1 MVNLALRL
9 LVSVFAI
16 YCVNY
21 LTIIASLRVNVSPVR
36 VGFVWVAVHSILTMI
51 VRRENLGE
59 SVSHFELAIKSSA
72 KESLVGVEATVFHGM
87 KSCRRFAV
95 VKSFVR

>member
-16 YCVNY
+16 YCVNN
-21 LTIIASLRVNVSPVR
+21 LTIIASLGINVGPVR
-36 VGFVWVAVHSILTMI
+36 VGFVRVAVHSILAVI

-59 SVSHFELAIKSSA
+59 SVSHFELAIESSA
-72 KESLVGVEATVFHGM
+72 KESLVGVKATVFHSM
-87 KSCRRFAV
+87 TSCRRVAV

>member
-16 YCVNY
+16 YCVNN
-21 LTIIASLRVNVSPVR
+21 LTIIASLGVNVGPVR
-36 VGFVWVAVHSILTMI
+36 VGFVRVAVHSILAVI
-51 VRRENLGE
+51 VRRENLCE
-59 SVSHFELAIKSSA
+59 SVSHFELAIESSA
-72 KESLVGVEATVFHGM
+72 KESLVGVKATVFHSM
-87 KSCRRFAV
+87 TSCRRVAV

>member
-36 VGFVWVAVHSILTMI
+36 VGFVWVAVYSILTMI

-59 SVSHFELAIKSSA
+59 SVSHFY
-72 KESLVGVEATVFHGM
+72 
-87 KSCRRFAV
+87 FAV
-95 VKSFVR
+95 DARVEMSLIRIKTAISHRTSGSR

>member
-9 LVSVFAI
+9 LVSVFTI

-59 SVSHFELAIKSSA
+59 SVSHF
-72 KESLVGVEATVFHGM
+72 
-87 KSCRRFAV
+87 
-95 VKSFVR
+95 

>member
-9 LVSVFAI
+9 FVSVFAI

-21 LTIIASLRVNVSPVR
+21 LTIITSLRVNVGPVR
-36 VGFVWVAVHSILTMI
+36 VGFVRVAVHSILAMI

-59 SVSHFELAIKSSA
+59 SVSHFELAIESSA
-72 KESLVGVEATVFHGM
+72 KESLVGVEASIFHSM
-87 KSCRRFAV
+87 TSCRRVSV

>member
-16 YCVNY
+16 YCVNN
-21 LTIIASLRVNVSPVR
+21 LTIIASLRVNVGPVR
-36 VGFVWVAVHSILTMI
+36 VGFVRVAVHSILAVI

-59 SVSHFELAIKSSA
+59 SVSHFELAIESSA
-72 KESLVGVEATVFHGM
+72 KESLVGVKATVFHSM
-87 KSCRRFAV
+87 TSCRRVAV
-95 VKSFVR
+95 VKSFVG